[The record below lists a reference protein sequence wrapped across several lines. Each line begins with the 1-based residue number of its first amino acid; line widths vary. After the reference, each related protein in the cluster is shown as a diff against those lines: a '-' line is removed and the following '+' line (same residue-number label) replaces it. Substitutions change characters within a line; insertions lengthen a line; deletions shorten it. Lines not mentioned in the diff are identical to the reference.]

1 MLKRTVNILAVCLIL
16 CLASC
21 RNGKIT
27 LLTRQITSHTT
38 YDLNSVSFAND
49 SVGYICGGSKY
60 AAGIILRTMDGGRTW
75 ASPDSINPRAFYC
88 SFFFSP
94 QEGMFGGFDGA
105 VVSTIDSAHTF
116 STNQF
121 SSTPIERL
129 SFIDRQR
136 GVAAC
141 GGGYKT
147 GKVYTTTDGGASW
160 TQRYSDSM
168 HAYNGAAFLDDST
181 VVVCGYGTVLR
192 SLDGGATFT
201 VVRQNGDIYQDMKF
215 IGSTGYAVGYQG
227 EVIKSTDRG
236 ITWYTARA
244 GNGVFSSPDH
254 LLGVDFFDENNGY
267 AVGESG
273 LMVHT
278 SNGGQD
284 WQTVKAFTS
293 ERLRGVHMFSAT
305 SGIVVGAVGSVYLFQ
320 E

>member
-1 MLKRTVNILAVCLIL
+1 
-16 CLASC
+16 
-21 RNGKIT
+21 
-27 LLTRQITSHTT
+27 
-38 YDLNSVSFAND
+38 
-49 SVGYICGGSKY
+49 
-60 AAGIILRTMDGGRTW
+60 
-75 ASPDSINPRAFYC
+75 
-88 SFFFSP
+88 
-94 QEGMFGGFDGA
+94 
-105 VVSTIDSAHTF
+105 
-116 STNQF
+116 
-121 SSTPIERL
+121 
-129 SFIDRQR
+129 
-136 GVAAC
+136 
-141 GGGYKT
+141 
-147 GKVYTTTDGGASW
+147 
-160 TQRYSDSM
+160 M